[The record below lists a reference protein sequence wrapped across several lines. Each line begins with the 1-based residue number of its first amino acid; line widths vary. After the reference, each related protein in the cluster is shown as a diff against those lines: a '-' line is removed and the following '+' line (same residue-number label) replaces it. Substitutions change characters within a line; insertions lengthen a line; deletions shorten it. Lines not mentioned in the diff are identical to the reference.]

1 MERFFKVSDRNLAVD
16 HSLSQLRDLAREGG
30 CGGGEKDTTDPKSEL
45 VTIVKISQEKNEI
58 IQSDFDREKHLSIG
72 LALNEKKSRDI
83 EASLAKIKAAE
94 DKFRQLSEVEQIEV
108 MSNRG
113 DASPILNDI
122 LRIKAERK
130 RKSILVP
137 DF

>member
-1 MERFFKVSDRNLAVD
+1 MKRFFKISDRNLAVD
-16 HSLSQLRDLAREGG
+16 HYDLAREVS
-30 CGGGEKDTTDPKSEL
+30 CGGGEKDSTDHKSEL
-45 VTIVKISQEKNEI
+45 VTIDDIMSQNKNEI
-58 IQSDFDREKHLSIG
+58 MQGDFVREKHLSIG

-83 EASLAKIKAAE
+83 EASLARIKAAE
-94 DKFRQLSEVEQIEV
+94 DKFRQLSKVEQIEV